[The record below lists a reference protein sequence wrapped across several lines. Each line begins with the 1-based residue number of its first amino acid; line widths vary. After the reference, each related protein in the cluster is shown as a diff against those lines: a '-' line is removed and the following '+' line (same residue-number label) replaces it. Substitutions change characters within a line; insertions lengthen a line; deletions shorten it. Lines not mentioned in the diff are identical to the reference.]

1 MTEFYLKIKKELR
14 YKARYVFISGFTF
27 TCSIMEPTVLES
39 NYSPDFEE
47 VYSIVKM
54 YFSSLKCINII
65 SMISQ
70 KYGVLK
76 SEFSKTNCHVRNVR
90 VCV

>member
-1 MTEFYLKIKKELR
+1 
-14 YKARYVFISGFTF
+14 
-27 TCSIMEPTVLES
+27 MEPTVLES

-54 YFSSLKCINII
+54 CFSSLKCVNII

-70 KYGVLK
+70 QYGVFK
-76 SEFSKTNCHVRNVR
+76 SEFS
-90 VCV
+90 